1 MTTTVSWHRSRSS
14 YRKAFEDKLLK
25 ALIHSTV
32 QQAQGHLK
40 TWIFLVREQAIT
52 PFLPFLDTLERY
64 WTSITNFFKRRL
76 TSGFVEG
83 LNNKI
88 RVLTRRCFALFN
100 LEHFSQRL
108 WLDLEGYRAFA

>member
-1 MTTTVSWHRSRSS
+1 M
-14 YRKAFEDKLLK
+14 
-25 ALIHSTV
+25 
-32 QQAQGHLK
+32 
-40 TWIFLVREQAIT
+40 FLVREQAIT
-52 PFLPFLDTLERY
+52 AFVPFLDTLERY

-100 LEHFSQRL
+100 LEHFFQRL
-108 WLDLEGYRAFA
+108 WLDLEGYRAFGCTH